1 MALAVFQGGRLTR
14 RCGEGFGGVP
24 RGKGEGDSLKFPSL
38 DALRAKRG
46 FFPLEPYSPVGFAFV
61 VGTFVWAL
69 RSREVHGPVRVE
81 PHAGNSYFRH
91 SLGDGSKSQGG
102 LIPPLLGTQVVPCS
116 SPMRRAA
123 RPIICAKN
131 LPFLCWFKNGNF

>member
-69 RSREVHGPVRVE
+69 RSCEVHGPVRAE

-91 SLGDGSKSQGG
+91 SQGG

-116 SPMRRAA
+116 SPMRSAA
-123 RPIICAKN
+123 RPFICAKN
-131 LPFLCWFKNGNF
+131 LPFL